1 MTTPVP
7 VRDAGRS
14 AYAPTWVR
22 RPAATVD
29 VRPAR
34 RPADHEAYRPV
45 FFRPYRR
52 VVTPV
57 EAWPAE

>member
-1 MTTPVP
+1 MTTPIA

-22 RPAATVD
+22 RPAPVVD
-29 VRPAR
+29 VRPAPR
-34 RPADHEAYRPV
+34 AADDERYRPV

-52 VVTPV
+52 LVTPV
-57 EAWPAE
+57 ESWPAK

>member
-7 VRDAGRS
+7 VRAAGKS

-22 RPAATVD
+22 RPAAVVD
-29 VRPAR
+29 IRPAG
-34 RPADHEAYRPV
+34 RPDYKPV

-52 VVTPV
+52 FVTPV